1 MLISALAFVFVF
13 TLIAVSHELGH
24 LIWAKKAG
32 IRVYEFALGFGPR
45 LFSIKKRDTLFAINL
60 IPILAYVRIAGEGES
75 PEDQLCPESEKFY
88 TKTALQRFK
97 ALFMG
102 PLMNIVLAFII
113 LTCIFLSVGVP
124 KDLSSEIASI
134 TKGSPADK
142 AGIRPGDRI
151 VAIDHI
157 PYPKMEEA
165 IDKIHQSGGQTLS
178 LSILRSG
185 KQLEIK
191 AAPVYNSSLKA
202 ALLGFSAK
210 PIYQS
215 VSILYAVYYAFMQT
229 LSMVALMFY
238 ILWQLVTGAVSV
250 SNLAGPLGIANITG
264 KYAHSGFIALLNFTA
279 LISVNV
285 GVLNLLPLPAFDGGR
300 LFFIL
305 LELVRGKPINP
316 HFENKIHHWGLVV
329 ILILF
334 VLISINDLI
343 RIFGT

>member
-1 MLISALAFVFVF
+1 VLISALSFFFVF

-32 IRVYEFALGFGPR
+32 IRVYEFALGVGPR
-45 LFSIKKRDTLFAINL
+45 LLSIRTNGTLYAINL

-75 PEDQLCPESEKFY
+75 PEDQLCPEPEKFY
-88 TKTALQRFK
+88 NKTALQRFK
-97 ALFMG
+97 ALFFG
-102 PLMNIVLAFII
+102 PLMNILLAFV
-113 LTCIFLSVGVP
+113 LLLGIFFVAGVP
-124 KDLSSEIASI
+124 KDLSSEIASV

-142 AGIRPGDRI
+142 AGMKPGDRI
-151 VAIDHI
+151 IAINHI
-157 PYPKMEEA
+157 PYPKIEEA
-165 IDKIHQSGGQTLS
+165 INKIHQSAGQELT

-185 KQLEIK
+185 KQLELK
-191 AAPVYNSSLKA
+191 ATPAYNASLKA

-210 PIYQS
+210 PIYQK
-215 VSILYAVYYAFMQT
+215 VNLLYAIYYAFIQT
-229 LSMVALMFY
+229 LSMVALMFF
-238 ILWQLVTGAVSV
+238 ILWQLVSGAVSV
-250 SNLAGPLGIANITG
+250 TNLAGPLGIAHITG
-264 KYAHSGFIALLNFTA
+264 KYAHSGLVALLNFTA

-305 LELVRGKPINP
+305 LELLRGKPLDP

-343 RIFGT
+343 RIFST